1 MALFVE
7 KRRNKAMPRVYP
19 LAVIKGEILGMTIR
33 VEEPVEFKE
42 EYPFVWAAS
51 FQELAP
57 GLCGEAMMLFEGNG
71 EKVNIALDLIERGGN
86 IGQVLIDDRNCD

>member
-7 KRRNKAMPRVYP
+7 KRRNKSTPRVYP

-33 VEEPVEFKE
+33 VEEPAEFKE

-57 GLCGEAMMLFEGNG
+57 GLYGEAKMMPEGNR
-71 EKVNIALDLIERGGN
+71 EKINIILDLIESGEC
-86 IGQVLIDDRNCD
+86 IGQALVDAEK

>member
-7 KRRNKAMPRVYP
+7 KRRNKSTPRVYP

-33 VEEPVEFKE
+33 VEEPAEFKE

-57 GLCGEAMMLFEGNG
+57 GLCGEAMMLSEGNE
-71 EKVNIALDLIERGGN
+71 EKMNIALDSIESGGC
-86 IGQVLIDDRNCD
+86 IGQLLVGRK